1 MQAIVLEGGS
11 GRSVGL
17 PVLCPAVTI
26 PQRWCVLCSVCKA
39 ASVRMG
45 PTYTKTDVSPSRSV
59 LVLLVSISLPFLK
72 SFVKFHPFILSS
84 SLDPC
89 AYTDCAP
96 GYECLVYEATGEAY
110 CSPNCEE
117 LNPCAPD
124 ELCVLT
130 TVYCVRAPC
139 PPILSCQG
147 IHVHKVMCYYVCSM

>member
-1 MQAIVLEGGS
+1 MQANVQEGGS
-11 GRSVGL
+11 GRIVGL
-17 PVLCPAVTI
+17 PVLCPAATI
-26 PQRWCVLCSVCKA
+26 PQRWCALSSVCKA
-39 ASVRMG
+39 VSVRMG

-59 LVLLVSISLPFLK
+59 LVLLVSISLPF
-72 SFVKFHPFILSS
+72 FEVFCEISS

-124 ELCVLT
+124 EQCVLT
-130 TVYCVRAPC
+130 TVYCIRAPC

-147 IHVHKVMCYYVCSM
+147 IHVHEV